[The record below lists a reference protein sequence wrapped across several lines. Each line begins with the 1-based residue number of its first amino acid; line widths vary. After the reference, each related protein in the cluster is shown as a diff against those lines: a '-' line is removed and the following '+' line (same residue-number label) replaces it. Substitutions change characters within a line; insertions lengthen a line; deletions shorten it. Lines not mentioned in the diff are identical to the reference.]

1 MVRLNLDI
9 SQIENIS
16 VEGAEEYIV
25 TPPVAPVGDCFAGIF
40 IGTLKVGEN
49 LGVNDQRV
57 GGDLNREHDCLLLP
71 KVGPTLGWLKDIFL
85 VGVNF

>member
-16 VEGAEEYIV
+16 IEGAEEYIV
-25 TPPVAPVGDCFAGIF
+25 TPPIAPVGDGFVGIV

-57 GGDLNREHDCLLLP
+57 GGDLNREHCCSLLP
-71 KVGPTLGWLKDIFL
+71 KVGPVLG
-85 VGVNF
+85 